1 MGYTEASEYTSEF
14 SLDLIKNP
22 VLAAKWNNYKKR
34 SNPEDLIDIEE
45 ITKRGRN
52 RVHKLLFKT
61 PELERAAKLYFGEED
76 LDPVDSLVEG
86 IYLA

>member
-1 MGYTEASEYTSEF
+1 MGYTEASDYTCEF

-22 VLAAKWNNYKKR
+22 VLAAKWNAYKRR

-45 ITKRGRN
+45 ITKRGRK

-76 LDPVDSLVEG
+76 LDPVDTLVEG
-86 IYLA
+86 INIA